1 VNYRHAYHA
10 GGFSDVVKHA
20 VLALLIERLKEKP
33 AAFSVLDT
41 HAGTGQYDLADETA
55 EKTGEW
61 QLGIGR
67 LLEAEPHQLLKPY
80 LDVVRAKPYPGSPRL
95 ARVLL
100 RPRDRLVLCELH
112 PEDFAALKREF
123 RGDVQVALHHRD
135 AWEALPAL
143 VPPKEKRGLVL
154 VDPAFEVTDEFARM
168 LNAVQAAHR
177 RWPGGQY
184 ALWYPIKHRG
194 PVEIF
199 LGALKATGMRKLLL
213 LELTVH
219 RELTPDRLNGC
230 GMVLINP
237 PWQFDAALLE
247 LLPWLQQRLAQS
259 GGDARVE
266 WLTGE

>member
-41 HAGTGQYDLADETA
+41 HAGVGQYDLAA
-55 EKTGEW
+55 EIAGKTGEW
-61 QLGIGR
+61 QTGIGR
-67 LLEAEPHQLLKPY
+67 LLDGEAHPLMRAY
-80 LDVVRAKPYPGSPRL
+80 LEAVRAKPYPGSPRL
-95 ARVLL
+95 ARALL
-100 RPRDRLVLCELH
+100 RPQDRLVLCELH

-123 RGDVQVALHHRD
+123 RGDAQVALHHRD

-168 LNAVQAAHR
+168 LNAVHAAHR
-177 RWPGGQY
+177 RWSAGHY

-194 PVEIF
+194 PVDIF
-199 LGALKATGMRKLLL
+199 LGALKATGMRKMLL

-219 RELTPDRLNGC
+219 GVLAPDRLNGC

-237 PWQFDAALLE
+237 PWQLDTALLE

>member
-41 HAGTGQYDLADETA
+41 HAGIGQYDLDA
-55 EKTGEW
+55 EVAGKTGEW
-61 QLGIGR
+61 QHGIGR
-67 LLEAEPHQLLKPY
+67 LLDGEAHPLLRPY
-80 LDVVRAKPYPGSPRL
+80 LDAVKAKPYPGSPRL
-95 ARVLL
+95 VRALL
-100 RPRDRLVLCELH
+100 RPQDRLVLCELH

-123 RGDVQVALHHRD
+123 RGDAQVALHHRD

-143 VPPKEKRGLVL
+143 VPPKEKRGLAL

-194 PVEIF
+194 PVGIF

-266 WLTGE
+266 WLSGE